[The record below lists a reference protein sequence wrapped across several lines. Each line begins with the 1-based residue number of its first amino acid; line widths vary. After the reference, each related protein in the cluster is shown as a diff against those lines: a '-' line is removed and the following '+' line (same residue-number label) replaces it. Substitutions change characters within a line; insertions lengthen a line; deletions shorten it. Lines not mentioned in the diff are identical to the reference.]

1 MAEFHTL
8 TTEQKNLSSLNIDKM
23 SGAEIARCINEEDK
37 TVAFAVEKCLPEIGE
52 AIELLAEALQRG
64 GRIFYCG
71 AGTSGFEDQENMI
84 YFIES
89 TMFDAILDVSQVES
103 LMFHKGWDLDAE
115 GKPTIQTF
123 YYIPVANN

>member
-1 MAEFHTL
+1 
-8 TTEQKNLSSLNIDKM
+8 
-23 SGAEIARCINEEDK
+23 
-37 TVAFAVEKCLPEIGE
+37 
-52 AIELLAEALQRG
+52 
-64 GRIFYCG
+64 
-71 AGTSGFEDQENMI
+71 MI

>member
-52 AIELLAEALQRG
+52 AIELLNFWQQTVGDTALFATGDYNCKVYDDPQ
-64 GRIFYCG
+64 I
-71 AGTSGFEDQENMI
+71 AVLQKSI
-84 YFIES
+84 S
-89 TMFDAILDVSQVES
+89 V
-103 LMFHKGWDLDAE
+103 
-115 GKPTIQTF
+115 
-123 YYIPVANN
+123 